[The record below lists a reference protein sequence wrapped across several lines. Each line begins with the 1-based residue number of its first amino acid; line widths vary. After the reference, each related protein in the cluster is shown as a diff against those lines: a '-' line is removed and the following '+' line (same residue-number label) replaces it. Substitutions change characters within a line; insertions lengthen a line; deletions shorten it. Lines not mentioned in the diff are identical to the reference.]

1 MRESFMVS
9 DLIATSVA
17 FALFALF
24 IFIPGYVFG
33 WLVDVFDF
41 RHRGLL
47 ARFAISTPL
56 SIAVFPI
63 LTYLLWR
70 WSLAAAWTLYAV
82 CWIAFLLLL
91 VHERHLWLSKP
102 RGSKRVGILLAIV
115 AGWVVVGML
124 CLVDMQIGN

>member
-1 MRESFMVS
+1 MVS
-9 DLIATSVA
+9 DLIATSAA

-33 WLVDVFDF
+33 WLLDVFGF
-41 RHRGLL
+41 RRHALL

-70 WSLAAAWTLYAV
+70 WSLVAAWTLYAG
-82 CWIAFLLLL
+82 CWIAFLAL
-91 VHERHLWLSKP
+91 VPGDARLNP
-102 RGSKRVGILLAIV
+102 DGRG
-115 AGWVVVGML
+115 
-124 CLVDMQIGN
+124 